1 MPFNLLLFPL
11 IGGYYILIRFEYLRY
26 RQYRLENQRV
36 LLNSAML
43 GIFLLGACL
52 IIRTFLLTVAPE
64 AVSMISNALP
74 LKTPFFGTA
83 SMSLVVAILA
93 TEIANKFISREKAIQ
108 HALTAVGSEFEL
120 ILSTSFSNAHLLQ
133 FTLNNNK
140 FYIGWVKELPKPF
153 TTNYIR
159 ITPAFSGY
167 RDDKKELVFTTQ
179 YLSVYATYIEEGAVA
194 NIGDLKTD
202 LVIKVDTITSVSFFD
217 INMYSRFNPAEA

>member
-52 IIRTFLLTVAPE
+52 LVRSVLLVIAPQMVL
-64 AVSMISNALP
+64 AISNFLP
-74 LKTPFFGTA
+74 VKTPFFGTA
-83 SMSLVVAILA
+83 SMSLLVAILA
-93 TEIANKFISREKAIQ
+93 TEIANKFINREKAIR
-108 HALTAVGSEFEL
+108 HALTAVGNEFEL
-120 ILSTSFSNAHLLQ
+120 LLSSSFTNGHLLQ
-133 FTLNNNK
+133 FTLSNNK

-167 RDDKKELVFTTQ
+167 RDDKKELIFTTQ
-179 YLSVYATYIEEGAVA
+179 YLSVYATYIEEGSVE
-194 NIGDLKTD
+194 NMGDLKTD
-202 LVIKVDTITSVSFFD
+202 LVIKVDTVTSVSFFD
-217 INMYSRFNPAEA
+217 INMYSRFNPDKE